1 MAVTVQ
7 EAQVVFSA
15 EGMGKVSSAAAKA
28 SKAMDGMTGAARKAG
43 GALAGIGSAFTG
55 LKGAFAGVAIGAM
68 ATKVISLAA
77 AAEQTGMEFE
87 VLLGSAAKAD
97 TMLSQLRE
105 IDLKTVFGT
114 QDLAKTAS
122 TMMRMGVEGDQ
133 VVAMMGMMT
142 EVAGGSIEKLDSL
155 AYALSQV
162 EMAGRLTGQENLQ
175 LINAGFSPL
184 AVMAELTGR
193 SIQDLKKDMEAGA
206 ISADMVKQ
214 ALSDLTTGS
223 GRLAGFNAKIAEST
237 AGMFSKAQSSLEM
250 LAIELG
256 GKVLPYANQFLE
268 WAIQAIQSADGLGA
282 SFGVAVDSVASWFTQ
297 TQDYLTDAGVVL
309 GSLAGD
315 MDNVWAALFE
325 EIPKYGQAAFEWIS
339 SNSKIAMENIATAA
353 SNMWSK
359 MDQKSRQLG
368 ENIAFQ
374 LGISDEVLTIPEPTM
389 QAFQE
394 FQGFTAPPAG
404 IAVQSLLDNAT
415 AQLAAVRA
423 AREAERMTPEEKKAP
438 GEGFAPVD
446 FMGGA
451 SGGNQI
457 AAAAGQAAMQAQTVE
472 RGSASS
478 MFQKLQDKLAGNAEG
493 LKIAKEQKDLQQK
506 SLDVAQQMLGA
517 ITGGLPMVPILG

>member
-15 EGMGKVSSAAAKA
+15 EGMGKVSSEAAKA
-28 SKAMDGMTGAARKAG
+28 SKAMDDISKSATKAG
-43 GALAGIGSAFTG
+43 KSTSALSSGFND
-55 LKGAFAGVAIGAM
+55 LKKVIAGVGIAAM
-68 ATKVISLAA
+68 ATKMISLAA
-77 AAEQTGMEFE
+77 SAEQTGMEFE
-87 VLLGSAAKAD
+87 LLLGSAEKAD
-97 TMLSQLRE
+97 TMLSQLRD

-142 EVAGGSIEKLDSL
+142 EVAGGSMEKLDSL

-162 EMAGRLTGQENLQ
+162 EMAGRLTGQENIQ

-184 AVMAELTGR
+184 AVMAEATGR
-193 SIQDLKKDMEAGA
+193 SMADLKKDMENGA

-237 AGMFSKAQSSLEM
+237 AGMFSKAKSSLEM

-256 GKVLPYANQFLE
+256 SKVLPYANQFLE
-268 WAIQAIQSADGLGA
+268 WAIEAIKDVDGIGTA
-282 SFGVAVDSVASWFTQ
+282 FGSILKSGNEWFTA
-297 TQDYLTDAGVVL
+297 TKDVFEDIGVVI
-309 GSLAGD
+309 GSVVGD
-315 MDNVWAALFE
+315 MDNVWAGLFE
-325 EIPKYGQAAFEWIS
+325 DIPKYGKAAFEWIS
-339 SNSKIAMENIATAA
+339 SNSKIAMDNIAIA
-353 SNMWSK
+353 SENMWAK
-359 MDQKSRQLG
+359 MNQKSKQLG
-368 ENIAFQ
+368 ENIAFE
-374 LGISDEVLTIPEPTM
+374 LGLSDEILTIPEPTM

-394 FQGFTAPPAG
+394 FQGFVAPEASEST
-404 IAVQSLLDNAT
+404 QSVLDNIN
-415 AQLAAVRA
+415 AQLAIARA
-423 AREAERMTPEEKKAP
+423 QREAERMTPENQKPPA
-438 GEGFAPVD
+438 EGFDPVN
-446 FMGGA
+446 FMNGA
-451 SGGNQI
+451 GNQV

-472 RGSASS
+472 RGSAAS